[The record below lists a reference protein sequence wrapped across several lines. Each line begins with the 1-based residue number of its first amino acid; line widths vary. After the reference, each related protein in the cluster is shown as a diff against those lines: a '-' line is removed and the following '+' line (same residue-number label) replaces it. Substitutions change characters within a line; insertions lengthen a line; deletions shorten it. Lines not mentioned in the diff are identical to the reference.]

1 MNYTNMTIWI
11 NEQLHIKE
19 NWFEMKIILD
29 QILSLAIKTSA
40 HLLKLLDVVCLY
52 QDKLHTLAWVGI
64 LIFKN
69 VSSTWL
75 HAEKSFWFLMSK
87 ANVMSTA

>member
-1 MNYTNMTIWI
+1 MTIWI

-29 QILSLAIKTSA
+29 QILNLAIKTSA
-40 HLLKLLDVVCLY
+40 HLLKLLDVVSLN

-64 LIFKN
+64 IIFQK
-69 VSSTWL
+69 T
-75 HAEKSFWFLMSK
+75 FLRHGCTLR
-87 ANVMSTA
+87 NRFGF